1 MTDAAFKTVKLSRFL
16 AVLATILFI
25 AQSASA
31 QKTLTNDSIV
41 RMSKA
46 HLSTDVIL
54 NAIRTTPGK
63 YSLDADDLITL
74 KTAGVPDVVI
84 AAMQKESGNRLSK
97 SSSPTNQRDEVPSAP
112 NGSMENW
119 TVQKINDEMSSES
132 YDVART
138 GITGPHGGVIQ
149 VSAHCENDL
158 GLSLYLGSITRG
170 MGFKRSPMSQSVIV
184 HQGAYGTAT
193 GVASPR
199 QYCATFRV
207 KAGRDTWDPW
217 LRSCARMTQLPKS
230 YFPEIPQNS
239 QEQPPAC

>member
-74 KTAGVPDVVI
+74 KMAGVPDAVI

-97 SSSPTNQRDEVPSAP
+97 SSSPTNRSIPLGRSHSAQLLDRH
-112 NGSMENW
+112 S
-119 TVQKINDEMSSES
+119 
-132 YDVART
+132 RLT
-138 GITGPHGGVIQ
+138 G
-149 VSAHCENDL
+149 
-158 GLSLYLGSITRG
+158 
-170 MGFKRSPMSQSVIV
+170 
-184 HQGAYGTAT
+184 
-193 GVASPR
+193 
-199 QYCATFRV
+199 
-207 KAGRDTWDPW
+207 
-217 LRSCARMTQLPKS
+217 
-230 YFPEIPQNS
+230 
-239 QEQPPAC
+239 